1 MVLLSAKMGHNREAL
16 PKLRFSTVD
25 LLVLTGLDQLPL
37 ILKILFTFLTK
48 PANLMRRLIVLS
60 LPLQLVFPG
69 QN

>member
-25 LLVLTGLDQLPL
+25 LLVLTGLDQLL
-37 ILKILFTFLTK
+37 FILKVLFTFLKK
-48 PANLMRRLIVLS
+48 PATLMRRSTVQS